1 MMVNQESVESM
12 QKRIEAQGRR
22 ISFLEEENQR
32 LNEEIKV
39 FQATF
44 THQTI
49 EAEVSFRENIGRFD
63 ILGRQIWATVANLN
77 KVWRRPATYDEIIK
91 AYQREH
97 PNIAKAETI
106 SRRVRE
112 LVQGG
117 WMETPKRGE
126 FIVVKNPN
134 P

>member
-1 MMVNQESVESM
+1 MMVQEDP
-12 QKRIEAQGRR
+12 RIEAQKRR
-22 ISFLEEENQR
+22 ITFLEGENER
-32 LNEEIKV
+32 LTIENNILK
-39 FQATF
+39 AAL

-63 ILGRQIWATVANLN
+63 ILARQIWGTVANLT
-77 KVWRRPATYDEIIK
+77 KILQRPVTYDEIIK
-91 AYQREH
+91 AFQREH
-97 PNIAKAETI
+97 PNVAKSETI

-112 LVQGG
+112 LVQDG